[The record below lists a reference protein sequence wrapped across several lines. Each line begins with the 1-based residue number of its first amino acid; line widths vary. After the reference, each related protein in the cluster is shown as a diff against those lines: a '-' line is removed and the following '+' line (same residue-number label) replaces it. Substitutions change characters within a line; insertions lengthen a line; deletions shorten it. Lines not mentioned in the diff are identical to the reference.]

1 MFFIYSKGILILKF
15 AYKFEII
22 GDNNMVNKYKDLERK
37 VFRMQAFCVTMVLLG
52 GGLLLMGFSSNNK
65 QKFKEIDVERIN
77 IVEKDGSLKMV
88 ISNKERQHPGTMDGK
103 YYKEREGQR
112 AAGMIFFSEK
122 GDEIGGLIFD
132 GNTDKGQFGS
142 LTFDKFRGDQ
152 TIQFLHGEDAEG
164 NYFSGLKMNDQN
176 MPLNDFMSKVEEIRK
191 LPTKEEQEAAFQEM
205 RDKGQMSASRLMLG
219 KGRDKSAF
227 IKLKDA
233 KGKSRIEISVEAN
246 GTPKLNFLDE
256 NGKVVYSLP
265 DDAKLG
271 K

>member
-1 MFFIYSKGILILKF
+1 MIDKQNELEKKILRL
-15 AYKFEII
+15 
-22 GDNNMVNKYKDLERK
+22 
-37 VFRMQAFCVTMVLLG
+37 QAFCVIMVLLG
-52 GGLLLMGFSSNNK
+52 GSLMLLGFSSNNK
-65 QKFKEIDVERIN
+65 QKFGEIDVERIN

-88 ISNKERQHPGTMDGK
+88 IANKERQHPGMMDGK

-132 GNTDKGQFGS
+132 GNSEKGQFGS

-152 TIQFLHGEDAEG
+152 TIQFLHGEDANG
-164 NYFSGLKMNDQN
+164 DYFSGLKMNDQN
-176 MPLNDFMSKVEEIRK
+176 MPLNDLMSRINEIKK
-191 LPTKEEQEAAFQEM
+191 LPTKEEQQAAFQEM
-205 RDKGQMSASRLMLG
+205 RDKGQMTASRLLLG
-219 KGRDKSAF
+219 RNRDRSAF
-227 IKLKDA
+227 IELKDG
-233 KGKSRIEISVEAN
+233 KGKSRIKISVEAN

-265 DDAKLG
+265 DDAKSR